1 MTNVLLV
8 GNGAREH
15 AMAEAVMRSKRDP
28 KLFAYMKANNP
39 GIADISKEVKLGAYD
54 DLESIKEFAKA
65 SKIDLAIIGPEDP
78 LNFGVVDALKEAGFK
93 SFGPT
98 KSLARLETS
107 KAWTREI
114 LTKHNVIGNPKY
126 KIFKTTDGLK
136 SFLQELDG
144 IVIKPDGLTGGKG
157 VKVQGDHFKTWE
169 EAYDYCVEVLEEH
182 DSVIVEDKLVG
193 EEFSLQ
199 CISDG
204 LNVVMTPPVQ
214 DHKRRFVGDKGPNT
228 GGMGSYSDFNLSL
241 PFMTQQDAIDGLK
254 ITEEVA
260 KAIYEETG
268 EKYVGVMYGGFIITK
283 KGVKLI
289 EYNARWGDP
298 EAMNTHPI
306 LETDYI
312 DLIQAAVDGKLD
324 EIEVKIAPKAT
335 VCKYAVP
342 TDYPNSK
349 NVTGKVEVGE
359 IPDDVKLYYA
369 SVDKKG
375 DDIFLTNSRTIGIV
389 GIADTLEEAEKKCEA
404 VFDQIKGSVDHRPDV
419 GTKELIQKRID
430 HMKEIR

>member
-28 KLFAYMKANNP
+28 KLFAYMKAHNP

-283 KGVKLI
+283 KG
-289 EYNARWGDP
+289 
-298 EAMNTHPI
+298 
-306 LETDYI
+306 
-312 DLIQAAVDGKLD
+312 Q
-324 EIEVKIAPKAT
+324 
-335 VCKYAVP
+335 
-342 TDYPNSK
+342 
-349 NVTGKVEVGE
+349 
-359 IPDDVKLYYA
+359 
-369 SVDKKG
+369 
-375 DDIFLTNSRTIGIV
+375 TI
-389 GIADTLEEAEKKCEA
+389 K
-404 VFDQIKGSVDHRPDV
+404 
-419 GTKELIQKRID
+419 
-430 HMKEIR
+430 